1 LRQTVKRGFS
11 QVSGRGDGQVKAGA
25 SERDFGSRPTG
36 VCLPRGLT
44 AGLGGRREARGKG
57 EVE

>member
-1 LRQTVKRGFS
+1 VKRGFS